1 MLKSFPLSTALG
13 QLLTTCPHAHMAPET
28 VHKVM
33 TGLAQQAVEKI
44 DRTRGIAG
52 RMFCRLVHYEPRI
65 PYIQRHDKLREIF
78 PEDSTEVLWL
88 FADHTFPYFCAMLE
102 LPEYSPRIVL
112 GLMASIGQL
121 TESLIKYSSKSFFQY
136 LRSHPSDVPRIC
148 DEIVLVFNQN
158 SMNER
163 VTYPLL
169 SFLDILFASGTVSR
183 ILLDEDNNFAEEIL
197 KLVNIEIKGHKKLY
211 KLTSSINVYC
221 QLVQVPRLANS
232 ILSKLSI
239 FLGLPHV
246 HVRKSTATKMYESL
260 ALHSECTNIP
270 EENLEDILNLL
281 SESDWGLPLPEVRP
295 IRNQVCELM
304 GIKAPVTVLK

>member
-1 MLKSFPLSTALG
+1 MFFLALA
-13 QLLTTCPHAHMAPET
+13 QLLTTCPQSHITPET

-44 DRTRGIAG
+44 DRTRGLAG
-52 RMFCRLVHYEPRI
+52 RIFCKLVHYEPRI

-78 PEDSTEVLWL
+78 PADSTEVLWL

-102 LPEYSPRIVL
+102 LPEYSQRIVL
-112 GLMASIGQL
+112 GLTASIGQL
-121 TESLIKYSSKSFFQY
+121 TESLIKYSSTSFFQY

-148 DEIVLVFNQN
+148 DEIALVFTQN

-169 SFLDILFASGTVSR
+169 NFLDILFASGTVSST
-183 ILLDEDNNFAEEIL
+183 LLDENNRFAEEIL
-197 KLVNIEIKGHKKLY
+197 RLVNIEIKGHKKLY

-221 QLVQVPRLANS
+221 QLIQVPRLSHS

-304 GIKAPVTVLK
+304 GIKPPVALVKG